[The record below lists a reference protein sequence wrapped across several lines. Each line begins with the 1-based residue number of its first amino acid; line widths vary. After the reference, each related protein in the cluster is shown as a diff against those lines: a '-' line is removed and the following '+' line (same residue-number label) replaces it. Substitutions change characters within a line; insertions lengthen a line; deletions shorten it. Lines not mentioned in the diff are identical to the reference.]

1 MNARTKFLSHLHN
14 YSLSASYP
22 IMSARVAILGLQDYD
37 ALFLEISTSM
47 ADFLSCDQSQ
57 VSLEL
62 QRQGVA
68 HFYYRGILVIRSPGS
83 IEGFHFA

>member
-1 MNARTKFLSHLHN
+1 MNARTKFLTHLRHYAASVSHPII
-14 YSLSASYP
+14 SAK
-22 IMSARVAILGLQDYD
+22 VAILGRQDYD
-37 ALFLEISTSM
+37 ALFLEISTSV